1 MKIIEIYYYGYD
13 DENYLFKYLNIMIIA
28 AINEMIYLELLK
40 DNKLNYVLKKLYK

>member
-1 MKIIEIYYYGYD
+1 
-13 DENYLFKYLNIMIIA
+13 MIIA

>member
-1 MKIIEIYYYGYD
+1 
-13 DENYLFKYLNIMIIA
+13 MIIV